1 MTPANWV
8 QVGLIAASGLACA
21 YRLRSLRRNAGDPT
35 ARAIFLGLLSL
46 TLVFLIGLPQFYWPV
61 HRLLGGTPLVPQ
73 LLQHC
78 LAMLMAYYAEVF
90 MVRVASARPDRA
102 VQWRRRLLLVFL
114 LLLGFC
120 YAVGPLRLGLPI
132 LAPEGHA
139 DVSITVYVLAWQSY
153 LCLVLVDIVQL
164 WWHRP
169 PITGKHLR
177 VGVAMM
183 AAGAA
188 VALLQVAHK
197 VVYQV
202 TVNAGG
208 RLPWQESGSYGVQ
221 AVLLV
226 PATVL
231 LMVGTTLPSWGPR
244 AARRWVRLRRY
255 RRMAP
260 LARAVREA
268 CPELAGDDRP
278 LRFQVRYQQRVI
290 GIRDA
295 LIGPLRPFLRE
306 PVPGGDA
313 RAEARV
319 IAEAIGLKRGRGLP
333 VGGAVPVLTA
343 GADLDADA
351 AWLARVSDAYRRLGS
366 TN

>member
-8 QVGLIAASGLACA
+8 QLGLIAASGLACA
-21 YRLRSLRRNAGDPT
+21 YRFRSLRRHAGDPT

-61 HRLLGGTPLVPQ
+61 HRLLGGVPLMPQ
-73 LLQHC
+73 LVQHC
-78 LAMLMAYYAEVF
+78 FAMLVAYYAEVF
-90 MVRVASARPDRA
+90 MVRVATTRPDRA
-102 VQWRRRLLLVFL
+102 VRRRQRLLLMAFV
-114 LLLGFC
+114 LLGVC
-120 YAVGPLRLGLPI
+120 YVVGPLRLGLPI
-132 LAPEGHA
+132 LAPDGHA
-139 DVSITVYVLAWQSY
+139 DFTITAYVLAWQSY
-153 LCLVLVDIVQL
+153 ACLVLVDIVQL
-164 WWHRP
+164 WWRRP
-169 PITGKHLR
+169 AITGRYLR
-177 VGVAMM
+177 IGVTMM

-188 VALLQVAHK
+188 VALFQVAHK
-197 VVYQV
+197 VAYQV

-208 RLPWQESGSYGVQ
+208 RLPWQENGSYGIQ

-226 PATVL
+226 PATAL
-231 LMVGTTLPSWGPR
+231 LMVGVTLPSWGPR
-244 AARRWVRLRRY
+244 AARRWARLRSY

-268 CPELAGDDRP
+268 CPEIATDRP

-306 PVPGGDA
+306 PEPGGDA

-319 IAEAIGLKRGRGLP
+319 IAEAIRLKRAEGLP
-333 VGGAVPVLTA
+333 VGGPAPVLTA

-351 AWLARVSDAYRRLGS
+351 AWLARVSDAYRRLQS
-366 TN
+366 PD